1 MSGDNGWLGNVL
13 VEGASG
19 SVNTDDGI
27 CSKGM
32 DALVVVGRS

>member
-1 MSGDNGWLGNVL
+1 MSGDNGWLVNVL

-19 SVNTDDGI
+19 SLNTDDGI

-32 DALVVVGRS
+32 DALVEVEKN